1 MSSVP
6 STAAMTAVHVPVH
19 MPMTAAAVA
28 AASMSFAMPVAVMVA
43 MHRRVIGQFP
53 SQEIVHGSIG
63 LSLHA
68 AIEGDARMSQGV
80 LGAADA
86 PANQGVNLFFLQ
98 EGGQCAMACA
108 VAVKDMGFLDLVVL
122 YGVDFELLG
131 VAEMLENLAVFVGD
145 CKLHDGWAS
154 FLHRKS
160 ART

>member
-1 MSSVP
+1 MLPAS
-6 STAAMTAVHVPVH
+6 MPVH

-28 AASMSFAMPVAVMVA
+28 AASMSFAMPVVVMVA

-53 SQEIVHGSIG
+53 GQEIIHGGIS

-68 AIEGDARMSQGV
+68 AVEGDARMGQGV
-80 LGAADA
+80 LGATADT
-86 PANQGVNLFFLQ
+86 PANQGVNVFFLQ
-98 EGGQCAMACA
+98 ERGQCSMACA

-145 CKLHDGWAS
+145 CNFHDG
-154 FLHRKS
+154 
-160 ART
+160 